1 MSEIEVK
8 LIDIYKKISLNIL
21 LSFSSKKY
29 EDIPCP
35 TRIENDVD
43 INSEISRE
51 VGFDS
56 LGMVDFIIQIEEGF
70 DIQLD
75 SYLSEIRTSGKLSDI
90 VRIVQNAK
98 LCS

>member
-8 LIDIYKKISLNIL
+8 LIDIYKKISNID
-21 LSFSSKKY
+21 S
-29 EDIPCP
+29 
-35 TRIENDVD
+35 ENDVD

-70 DIQLD
+70 DIQIHIYQKYELRVN
-75 SYLSEIRTSGKLSDI
+75 YQI
-90 VRIVQNAK
+90 
-98 LCS
+98 

>member
-8 LIDIYKKISLNIL
+8 LIDIYKKISNID
-21 LSFSSKKY
+21 S
-29 EDIPCP
+29 
-35 TRIENDVD
+35 ENDVD

-75 SYLSEIRTSGKLSDI
+75 LYLSEIRTSGKLSDI

>member
-1 MSEIEVK
+1 MGGMIINEIEVK
-8 LIDIYKKISLNIL
+8 LIDIYKKISNID
-21 LSFSSKKY
+21 S
-29 EDIPCP
+29 
-35 TRIENDVD
+35 ENDVD

>member
-8 LIDIYKKISLNIL
+8 LIDIYKKISNID
-21 LSFSSKKY
+21 S
-29 EDIPCP
+29 
-35 TRIENDVD
+35 ENDVD

>member
-8 LIDIYKKISLNIL
+8 LIDIYKKISNID
-21 LSFSSKKY
+21 S
-29 EDIPCP
+29 
-35 TRIENDVD
+35 ENDVD

-90 VRIVQNAK
+90 VRLFHNAK

>member
-8 LIDIYKKISLNIL
+8 LIDIYKKISNID
-21 LSFSSKKY
+21 S
-29 EDIPCP
+29 
-35 TRIENDVD
+35 ENDVD

-51 VGFDS
+51 DGFDS
-56 LGMVDFIIQIEEGF
+56 FGMVDFIIQIEEGF

>member
-1 MSEIEVK
+1 MREIEVK
-8 LIDIYKKISLNIL
+8 LIDIYKKISNID
-21 LSFSSKKY
+21 S
-29 EDIPCP
+29 
-35 TRIENDVD
+35 ENDVD

>member
-8 LIDIYKKISLNIL
+8 LIDIYKKISNID
-21 LSFSSKKY
+21 S
-29 EDIPCP
+29 
-35 TRIENDVD
+35 ENDVD

-98 LCS
+98 LCSWFFL

>member
-8 LIDIYKKISLNIL
+8 LIDIYKKISNID
-21 LSFSSKKY
+21 S
-29 EDIPCP
+29 
-35 TRIENDVD
+35 ENDVD

-90 VRIVQNAK
+90 VRIVQN
-98 LCS
+98 LSIIHI

>member
-8 LIDIYKKISLNIL
+8 LIDIYKKISNID
-21 LSFSSKKY
+21 S
-29 EDIPCP
+29 
-35 TRIENDVD
+35 ENDVD

-56 LGMVDFIIQIEEGF
+56 FGMGDFIIQIEEGF

>member
-8 LIDIYKKISLNIL
+8 LIDIYKKISNID
-21 LSFSSKKY
+21 S
-29 EDIPCP
+29 
-35 TRIENDVD
+35 ENDVD

-51 VGFDS
+51 VCFDS